1 MNKKIQ
7 YTALLFIL
15 GASLFTSCTDDLYS
29 RINQEVTLETNAISG
44 QIYSLVRFNNKLY
57 TSNGYLYEKT
67 NASSTDTGLYNE
79 QWKNLTR
86 TDSPFGSK
94 IVSYLA
100 SDSTYLYAYVY
111 QLTEDDDGYN
121 SFAGDDATKQIYY
134 TSDGTTWNYIS
145 DETLDTL
152 LGVTYTSENHTEG
165 TDNIK
170 NIKTIFCN
178 NAVDPSNRNAYALL
192 YSTTDDAYHVYKL
205 NGKSAPTLVADSTNG
220 AGSSSI
226 AATYYNGA
234 DYFSNYKALTSN
246 DKYIYYS
253 KEGDTLYYANA
264 WDSTNNCFTFN
275 GTETGIDE
283 NESAIYSLAITND
296 FIIMGTDEGIAHV
309 ALSDNGLP
317 SDGSSSFAT
326 NATSTLT
333 SSYEVHIVFALD
345 PTANEYKTD
354 LYGTTDEQ
362 GSSVVWK
369 EICLWAYYPNRISTD
384 TGYGTWNKDG
394 TADDANSGN

>member
-121 SFAGDDATKQIYY
+121 SFDGDGATKQIYY
-134 TSDGTTWNYIS
+134 TSDGKTWNYIS
-145 DETLDTL
+145 DETMDTL
-152 LGVTYTSENHTEG
+152 LGATYTSENHTEG
-165 TDNIK
+165 TDGITNIK
-170 NIKTIFCN
+170 IIFSN
-178 NAVDPSNRNAYALL
+178 NATTSSNRNAYARL
-192 YSTTDDAYHVYKL
+192 YSTTDSAYHVYKL
-205 NGKSAPTLVADSTNG
+205 NGGSAPSLVDDDTNG
-220 AGSSSI
+220 AGAGSNTV
-226 AATYYNGA
+226 TYYNGA
-234 DYFSNYKALTSN
+234 DYFSDYSAITSN

-253 KEGDTLYYANA
+253 KGGDTLYYANQ
-264 WDSTNNCFTFN
+264 WYSTNGFTLN

-283 NESAIYSLAITND
+283 NEGSILSLAVTKD
-296 FIIMGTDEGIAHV
+296 FILMGTDEGIAHV
-309 ALSDNGLP
+309 ALSDDGSP
-317 SDGSSSFAT
+317 SDGSSDFET
-326 NATSTLT
+326 NETSTLT
-333 SSYEVHIVFALD
+333 SSYEVHLVFALD
-345 PTANEYKTD
+345 PTANEYETD
-354 LYGTTDEQ
+354 LYGTTDADGPSTDWEEV
-362 GSSVVWK
+362 G
-369 EICLWAYYPNRISTD
+369 LWAYYPNRTED
-384 TGYGTWNKDG
+384 TTYGTWNKDG